1 MNQSLI
7 DPILMV
13 VLLINFLLVGA
24 GRLRGIIQA
33 VAVQGVIPG
42 VVYAIAHLGTDAGGD
57 VMIQLRT
64 LALAAAIIALKGYVM
79 PHIMFY
85 AMRATHLQRSSSE
98 PLLGATGSL
107 LLGAVAIGL
116 VMAVTRSLPL
126 RGEDASHLVVV
137 TSFTTV
143 LTGFLMMTMR
153 REALAQVAGYLVL
166 ENGIFI
172 FGLLLLEAM
181 PMLVEIGIILD
192 LFVGVFVMGIVIHHI
207 NVQFS
212 ASKLDN
218 LSSLKD

>member
-7 DPILMV
+7 DPILML
-13 VLLINFLLVGA
+13 VLLINFLLIGA
-24 GRLRGIIQA
+24 GRLRSIIQA
-33 VAVQGVIPG
+33 VALQGVIPG
-42 VVYAIAHLGTDAGGD
+42 VVYAVAHLGSDDSGD
-57 VMIQLRT
+57 VMIHVRT
-64 LALAAAIIALKGYVM
+64 LALAAAIIALKGYVV

-85 AMRATHLQRSSSE
+85 AMRAAHLQRYSE
-98 PLLGATGSL
+98 PYLGATGSM
-107 LLGAVAIGL
+107 LLGAVGIGL
-116 VMAVTRSLPL
+116 VMAVTRSLPM
-126 RGEDASHLVVV
+126 RGEDASHLVVAA
-137 TSFTTV
+137 SFTTV
-143 LTGFLMMTMR
+143 LTGFLMMIMR

-192 LFVGVFVMGIVIHHI
+192 LFVGVLVMGIVIHHI

-212 ASKLDN
+212 ASSLEH